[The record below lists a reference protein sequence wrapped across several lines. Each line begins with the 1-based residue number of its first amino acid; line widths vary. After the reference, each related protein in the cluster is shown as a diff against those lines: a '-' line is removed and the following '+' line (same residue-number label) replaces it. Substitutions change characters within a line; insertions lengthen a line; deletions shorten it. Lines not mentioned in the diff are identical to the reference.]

1 MLYTELSALIQQKKS
16 MLCVGLDADIRKIPA
31 HLHSSPD
38 PIFEFNKQIIDA
50 TYPYAVAY
58 KPNLAFYEALGAR
71 GWDSLARTMEYM
83 PKDVF
88 RIADAKRGDIGNT
101 AALYARTFFETLQ
114 FDAVTLSPYMG
125 KDSIT
130 PFLDYPGK
138 WVIVL
143 ARTSNAGGA
152 DFQELPLDDGR
163 KLYEAVIQKS
173 STWASHERMMYVVGA
188 TQPEAMRHI
197 RQLAPRHFFLV
208 PGIGAQGGDLRS
220 VLQYGSNAAGGL
232 LINSS
237 RGIIYA
243 SNKHDFASAAGKA
256 AQALQQ
262 EIEKLM
268 QW

>member
-1 MLYTELSALIQQKKS
+1 MQYSQLSALIRQKQS
-16 MLCVGLDADIRKIPA
+16 MLCVGLDSDLHHIPA
-31 HLHSSPD
+31 HLLRSPD

-101 AALYARTFFETLQ
+101 AALYARTFFETLH

-130 PFLDYPGK
+130 PFLEYPHK

-152 DFQELPLDDGR
+152 DFQELKLQDGR
-163 KLYEAVIQKS
+163 HLYEAVIQKS
-173 STWASHERMMYVVGA
+173 SQWSSHERMMYVVGA
-188 TQPEAMRHI
+188 TQSEAIRHI
-197 RQLAPRHFFLV
+197 RQLIPKHFLLV
-208 PGIGAQGGDLRS
+208 PGVGAQGGDLQA
-220 VLQYGSNAAGGL
+220 VLQYGSNEHGGL

-243 SNKHDFASAAGKA
+243 SNGQDFAQAASKA
-256 AQALQQ
+256 AQALQE
-262 EIEKLM
+262 EIKQIM

>member
-1 MLYTELSALIQQKKS
+1 MQYSQLSTLIRRKKS
-16 MLCVGLDADIRKIPA
+16 MLCVGLDTDLRRLPT
-31 HLHSSPD
+31 HLRQCSD

-58 KPNLAFYEALGAR
+58 KPNLAFYEALGSR

-101 AALYARTFFETLQ
+101 AALYARTFFETLN

-130 PFLDYPGK
+130 PFFEYPGK

-152 DFQELPLDDGR
+152 DFQELTLQDGR
-163 KLYEAVIQKS
+163 RLYEAVIQKS
-173 STWASHERMMYVVGA
+173 SEWSSHERMMYVVGA
-188 TQPEAMRHI
+188 TQPEAIRHI

-208 PGIGAQGGDLRS
+208 PGVGAQGGDLRA
-220 VLQYGSNAAGGL
+220 VLQHGSNEDGGL

-243 SNKHDFASAAGKA
+243 SDGQDFAEAAGKA
-256 AQALQQ
+256 ARALQQ
-262 EIEKLM
+262 EM
-268 QW
+268 QQIMRW